1 MPNTIPGT
9 EYVDMVLALMNISQI
24 SKMRSFFYIRI
35 HRF

>member
-24 SKMRSFFYIRI
+24 SKMRSFTSEF
-35 HRF
+35 RF